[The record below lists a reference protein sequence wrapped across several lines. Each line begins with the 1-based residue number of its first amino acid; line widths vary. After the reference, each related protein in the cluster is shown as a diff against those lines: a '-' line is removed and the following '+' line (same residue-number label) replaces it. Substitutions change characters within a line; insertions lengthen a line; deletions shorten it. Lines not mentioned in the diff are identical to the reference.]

1 MSVQN
6 QIVKNVY
13 EGNGSTTVFPYTFAL
28 NETDG
33 EHVKVYIADESEVS
47 TPTDNFT
54 IDTQLRTVTYPKTGA
69 ALPEGSKIVI
79 RRELPN
85 EQDTNLE
92 NNGAFF
98 AGTIERE
105 FDRVVM
111 MIQQLAEQ
119 VTRAV
124 KTDMSSVTTPDELIA
139 ELRAK
144 AQAAVESASAALVSE
159 NNAKASEQ
167 AAAQSETNAESYKD
181 TTYGY
186 MTTTEAYVSQA
197 ETSATTATNKA
208 AEASASA
215 SAAAQS
221 KTGAEAAA
229 DTAYDYMI
237 EAGASE
243 SIATQSATNA
253 ANSAT
258 AAANSAELASTF
270 AHRLPVG
277 TIYAYAGND
286 ENPIGALLC
295 DGSAVSR
302 TMYPDLFAKIGTTYG
317 AGDGSTTFNL
327 PNLSDNRFVEGST
340 TAGVS
345 KNAGL
350 PNITG
355 ETGGASEYGSVFGKN
370 GTATIGAISI
380 TNNNDRTASTG
391 SGTGYGKLTFDA
403 SRSNP
408 IYGNSETVQPKSLTL
423 RYFIQAFDGQ
433 TPDSA
438 LIDIT
443 QYAQEL
449 ANKANITGSNMAWH
463 RDVITTSGTYT
474 APVTGLYKITVK
486 GGGGGG
492 GGGRGVPSAGIT
504 GAGGGEGGTTIAY
517 ERMTAGDTAT
527 VVIGA
532 GGTGGAAGA
541 NPGTN
546 GGDSTVTIGLN
557 TYTGGGGGGAHSE
570 GSDRSPGI
578 GGIGTIP
585 GAPGE
590 TFAGSFSVSTPG
602 GSGGG
607 AGGAVGKYN
616 DKPNAGTNG
625 GGGAGGAGQPVS
637 SSDKPGGDGGDGY
650 VWFEYFD
657 STLNP

>member
-33 EHVKVYIADESEVS
+33 EHVKVYIADESELS

-79 RRELPN
+79 RREIPN

-98 AGTIERE
+98 AETIERE
-105 FDRVVM
+105 FDREVM
-111 MIQQLAEQ
+111 MIQQLVEQ
-119 VTRAV
+119 VDRSV

-144 AQAAVESASAALVSE
+144 AQAAVDSASAALVSE

-186 MTTTEAYVSQA
+186 MTTA
-197 ETSATTATNKA
+197 ETLATQAGQSATTATNKA
-208 AEASASA
+208 AEASESA

-221 KTGAEAAA
+221 KTAAEAAA

-243 SIATQSATNA
+243 SIATQKATEA

-258 AAANSAELASTF
+258 SASTSATSAAASAELASTF

-277 TIYAYAGND
+277 TIYAYAGNG

-302 TMYPDLFAKIGTTYG
+302 TMYPDLFEKIGTTYG

-340 TAGVS
+340 TAGTAKS
-345 KNAGL
+345 AGL

-355 ETGGASEYGSVFGKN
+355 KVGRVLPTELPISFSGAFSAGERLN
-370 GTATIGAISI
+370 GLQPAPSQELYFV
-380 TNNNDRTASTG
+380 N
-391 SGTGYGKLTFDA
+391 FDA
-403 SRSNP
+403 SRSSA
-408 IYGNSETVQPKSLTL
+408 IYGNSDTVQPKSLTL

-449 ANKANITGSNMAWH
+449 ATKANRDLSNLTQTGQDSFLERDFTIIYPNGGSESSPANIAINNIYLEANPFPNYHIAAILQIFYNNKWFETGWVYFSSANATYGTRVEEYNGQIRIVTGTGSL
-463 RDVITTSGTYT
+463 T
-474 APVTGLYKITVK
+474 
-486 GGGGGG
+486 
-492 GGGRGVPSAGIT
+492 RGSS
-504 GAGGGEGGTTIAY
+504 
-517 ERMTAGDTAT
+517 
-527 VVIGA
+527 
-532 GGTGGAAGA
+532 
-541 NPGTN
+541 TN
-546 GGDSTVTIGLN
+546 GTDDDLG
-557 TYTGGGGGGAHSE
+557 
-570 GSDRSPGI
+570 
-578 GGIGTIP
+578 
-585 GAPGE
+585 
-590 TFAGSFSVSTPG
+590 
-602 GSGGG
+602 
-607 AGGAVGKYN
+607 
-616 DKPNAGTNG
+616 
-625 GGGAGGAGQPVS
+625 S
-637 SSDKPGGDGGDGY
+637 SSAPCRVK
-650 VWFEYFD
+650 VWKIGKVAN
-657 STLNP
+657 S

>member
-13 EGNGSTTVFPYTFAL
+13 EGNGRTTVFPYTFAL

-33 EHVKVYIADESEVS
+33 EHVKVYIADESELS

-54 IDTQLRTVTYPKTGA
+54 IDTQLRTVTYPMTGA

-98 AGTIERE
+98 AETIERE
-105 FDRVVM
+105 FDREVM

-119 VTRAV
+119 VDRAV

-159 NNAKASEQ
+159 NNAKASAS

-186 MTTTEAYVSQA
+186 MTTTEAYVTQA
-197 ETSATTATNKA
+197 GQSATTATNKA
-208 AEASASA
+208 TEASASA

-243 SIATQSATNA
+243 SNATQSATNA

-258 AAANSAELASTF
+258 AAATSEANARTLVNTVNPPWNIRLASTEY
-270 AHRLPVG
+270 AVG
-277 TIYAYAGND
+277 DIAY
-286 ENPIGALLC
+286 
-295 DGSAVSR
+295 
-302 TMYPDLFAKIGTTYG
+302 
-317 AGDGSTTFNL
+317 
-327 PNLSDNRFVEGST
+327 
-340 TAGVS
+340 
-345 KNAGL
+345 
-350 PNITG
+350 
-355 ETGGASEYGSVFGKN
+355 
-370 GTATIGAISI
+370 
-380 TNNNDRTASTG
+380 
-391 SGTGYGKLTFDA
+391 
-403 SRSNP
+403 
-408 IYGNSETVQPKSLTL
+408 
-423 RYFIQAFDGQ
+423 
-433 TPDSA
+433 SA
-438 LIDIT
+438 LIPSWSYLECTVGGTTSSGD
-443 QYAQEL
+443 L
-449 ANKANITGSNMAWH
+449 PVPNSVVANDTFTDGTVTWVVCKIENMSNYTKTVNAPMFNK

-474 APVTGLYKITVK
+474 APVTGWYKITVK

-492 GGGRGVPSAGIT
+492 ENGNSGNTTYGGGR
-504 GAGGGEGGTTIAY
+504 GGGEGGTTITY
-517 ERMTAGDTAT
+517 EHMTAGDSAT

-532 GGTGGAAGA
+532 GGSA
-541 NPGTN
+541 NNN
-546 GGDSTVTIGLN
+546 GGDSSVVVNGN
-557 TYTGGGGGGAHSE
+557 TSTAYGGESGSANGAGGA
-570 GSDRSPGI
+570 
-578 GGIGTIP
+578 GTIY
-585 GAPGE
+585 GCCG
-590 TFAGSFSVSTPG
+590 GSGDVSAVASSACFG

-607 AGGAVGKYN
+607 AGGGAPTRSIGR
-616 DKPNAGTNG
+616 AGIQGGGGSGGGTNDP
-625 GGGAGGAGQPVS
+625 GGAGGN
-637 SSDKPGGDGGDGY
+637 GY
-650 VWFEYFD
+650 VWFEYFA
-657 STLNP
+657 TI

>member
-13 EGNGSTTVFPYTFAL
+13 EGNGSTRVFPYTFAL

-54 IDTQLRTVTYPKTGA
+54 IDTQLRTVTYPQTGA

-98 AGTIERE
+98 AETIERE
-105 FDRVVM
+105 FDREVM

-119 VTRAV
+119 VDRAV

-144 AQAAVESASAALVSE
+144 VQAAVESASAALVSE

-208 AEASASA
+208 TEASASA

-221 KTGAEAAA
+221 KTEAEAAA

-258 AAANSAELASTF
+258 AAATSEANARTLVNTVNPPWNIRMASTVY
-270 AHRLPVG
+270 AVGDIAYSALLPSWAYIECTVGGTTDSGDLPVPSSVVANDTFTDG
-277 TIYAYAGND
+277 TVTWKIKKIGSGSGRNVGDIFLHAGNG
-286 ENPIGALLC
+286 ENPQGALLC
-295 DGSAVSR
+295 NGAAVSR

-327 PNLSDNRFVEGST
+327 PNLSDNRFAEGST
-340 TAGVS
+340 TAGTY
-345 KNAGL
+345 KTAGL

-355 ETGGASEYGSVFGKN
+355 NLTSLSGELSIGSFSSAGALSSNWLSGVEQLTDAQVTSTGATQINFNAHNSNSIYGAS
-370 GTATIGAISI
+370 A
-380 TNNNDRTASTG
+380 
-391 SGTGYGKLTFDA
+391 
-403 SRSNP
+403 
-408 IYGNSETVQPKSLTL
+408 TVQPKSLTL
-423 RYFIQAFDGQ
+423 RFFIQAFDGQ

-449 ANKANITGSNMAWH
+449 ATKDIKGGSLPSNTAIYINDLCTWQ
-463 RDVITTSGTYT
+463 DAYTAFYT
-474 APVTGLYKITVK
+474 AP
-486 GGGGGG
+486 
-492 GGGRGVPSAGIT
+492 A
-504 GAGGGEGGTTIAY
+504 
-517 ERMTAGDTAT
+517 
-527 VVIGA
+527 
-532 GGTGGAAGA
+532 
-541 NPGTN
+541 
-546 GGDSTVTIGLN
+546 
-557 TYTGGGGGGAHSE
+557 
-570 GSDRSPGI
+570 
-578 GGIGTIP
+578 
-585 GAPGE
+585 
-590 TFAGSFSVSTPG
+590 
-602 GSGGG
+602 
-607 AGGAVGKYN
+607 
-616 DKPNAGTNG
+616 
-625 GGGAGGAGQPVS
+625 
-637 SSDKPGGDGGDGY
+637 DGY
-650 VWFEYFD
+650 VHVSTNVDTSANVISALKLAVHTPTEFYYCDSDECGSSKIVGFRLSKTIPVRAGDRVGIYFLGTTD
-657 STLNP
+657 APIMRFIYAKGALE

>member
-33 EHVKVYIADESEVS
+33 EHVKVYIADESELS

-54 IDTQLRTVTYPKTGA
+54 IDTQLRTVTYPRTGA

-98 AGTIERE
+98 AETIERE
-105 FDRVVM
+105 FDREVM

-119 VTRAV
+119 VDRAV

-159 NNAKASEQ
+159 NNARASEQ

-208 AEASASA
+208 TEASASA

-221 KTGAEAAA
+221 KTAAEAAA

-243 SIATQSATNA
+243 SIATQKATNA
-253 ANSAT
+253 AESAT
-258 AAANSAELASTF
+258 SASASATSAANSAELASTF

-277 TIYAYAGND
+277 TVFQYAGNG
-286 ENPIGALLC
+286 ESPIGALLC

-302 TMYPDLFAKIGTTYG
+302 TMYPDLFEKIGTTYG

-340 TAGVS
+340 TAGMS
-345 KNAGL
+345 KSAGL
-350 PNITG
+350 PNIKG
-355 ETGGASEYGSVFGKN
+355 HWGD
-370 GTATIGAISI
+370 
-380 TNNNDRTASTG
+380 TNHILLWTNTT
-391 SGTGYGKLTFDA
+391 GTGAMSNSSSESAYSGSNNSAYRGGIDFDA
-403 SRSNP
+403 SLYNS
-408 IYGNSETVQPKSLTL
+408 IYSDSVTTVQPKSLTL

-449 ANKANITGSNMAWH
+449 ATKANRQLSNLDTANLACHVVVDSYYDSTTGDWWREYDDGWLEQGGTISGTGSYGTYQVTLLKPFADDKYLVLTSGVKNHSDA
-463 RDVITTSGTYT
+463 VFSSPATPSIASVLANCGGVGSVTTTSFKT
-474 APVTGLYKITVK
+474 ANDIQVWYACGM
-486 GGGGGG
+486 
-492 GGGRGVPSAGIT
+492 
-504 GAGGGEGGTTIAY
+504 GA
-517 ERMTAGDTAT
+517 
-527 VVIGA
+527 
-532 GGTGGAAGA
+532 
-541 NPGTN
+541 
-546 GGDSTVTIGLN
+546 
-557 TYTGGGGGGAHSE
+557 
-570 GSDRSPGI
+570 
-578 GGIGTIP
+578 
-585 GAPGE
+585 
-590 TFAGSFSVSTPG
+590 SV
-602 GSGGG
+602 
-607 AGGAVGKYN
+607 
-616 DKPNAGTNG
+616 
-625 GGGAGGAGQPVS
+625 
-637 SSDKPGGDGGDGY
+637 
-650 VWFEYFD
+650 
-657 STLNP
+657 